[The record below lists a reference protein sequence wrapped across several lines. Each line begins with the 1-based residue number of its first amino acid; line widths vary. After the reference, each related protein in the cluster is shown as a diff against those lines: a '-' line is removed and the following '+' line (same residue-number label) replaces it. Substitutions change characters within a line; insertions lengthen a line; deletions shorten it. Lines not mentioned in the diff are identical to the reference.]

1 MIYKSYIL
9 ENDDNLLF
17 KSRSILFYGENLGL
31 KNYFKKKIKD
41 LGKNFLKINLT
52 NEEIIRNANLLI
64 KEINNASLFEDKKII
79 FIEDV
84 SDKIID
90 ILQSSLE
97 SIDDNKLVCFAS
109 VLDKKSKIRNFFEKA
124 KEFGAVPCYED
135 NFISIRNLIQKEL
148 KDFKN
153 LTPQNLNLII
163 ENCNLERSKLYNEL
177 EKIKLFFLNKEL
189 DTNKLEQLLDVRLNE
204 NFNNLK
210 DEVFKGNKLNTNKLL
225 NDTLIEQEKINYYL
239 NLINQ
244 RLYKLN
250 EVQIM
255 MKNAGLEK
263 SINSL
268 KPPIFWK
275 DKENFTVQ
283 ARKWSQKKIKYIL
296 DKSYNLEINIKSNS
310 IINKNILFKKLLV
323 DICHMANS

>member
-9 ENDDNLLF
+9 ESDDNLLF
-17 KSRSILFYGENLGL
+17 KNRSILFFGENLGL

-41 LGKNFLKINLT
+41 LGKNFLKINFS
-52 NEEIIRNANLLI
+52 NEEIIRDANLLA

-90 ILQSSLE
+90 DLQASLN
-97 SIDDNKLVCFAS
+97 SIGDNKLICFAG

-124 KEFGAVPCYED
+124 KDFGAVPCYED
-135 NFISIRNLIQKEL
+135 NLISIRNLIQKEL
-148 KDFKN
+148 KGFKN

-189 DTNKLEQLLDVRLNE
+189 NTDKLEQLLDVRLNE

-210 DEVFKGNKLNTNKLL
+210 DEVFKGNKVKTNKLL

-255 MKNAGLEK
+255 SKNGGLEK
-263 SINSL
+263 SISNL

-275 DKENFTVQ
+275 DKENFTIQ
-283 ARKWSQKKIKYIL
+283 ARKWGRNKIKYIL
-296 DKSYNLEINIKSNS
+296 DKSYDLEVSIKSNS
-310 IINKNILFKKLLV
+310 TINKNILFKKLLV
-323 DICHMANS
+323 DICDTANS